1 MFLLKMKQKK
11 NKTPTNFN
19 EMLDLLL
26 ENKEALLHAQL
37 INNVHLISY
46 KAGFIKVRLKAN
58 TDIQILKKLSVTLE
72 QITNYKWSVLSS
84 EEEGDKTIVE
94 KQNIELDK
102 SKENIKSNKEI
113 AEVFK
118 YFPEAEITSIKDNH

>member
-1 MFLLKMKQKK
+1 MFSILFLLTFQK
-11 NKTPTNFN
+11 
-19 EMLDLLL
+19 
-26 ENKEALLHAQL
+26 
-37 INNVHLISY
+37 
-46 KAGFIKVRLKAN
+46 RLR
-58 TDIQILKKLSVTLE
+58 LVELSVTLE
-72 QITNYKWSVLSS
+72 QITNDKWSVLSS